1 MRDALMAGPNG
12 NGTAWKV
19 AAALWS
25 IVTLGGFA
33 WAASVGEA
41 SSENAGRIGTIER
54 SITGIERDVAHNG
67 EKLDRLLE
75 RGATR
80 N

>member
-1 MRDALMAGPNG
+1 MGSPNG
-12 NGTAWKV
+12 NGVGWKV

-25 IVTLGGFA
+25 FLTVGGIA

-41 SSENAGRIGTIER
+41 SSKNAERIGTIER

-67 EKLDRLLE
+67 EKLDTLLA
-75 RGATR
+75 RR
-80 N
+80 NTGP